1 MWLATNE
8 ISAVKLC
15 LEKNLAWVSGIL
27 KEVTSLLREEK
38 DPETLREMNPWA
50 HFNQNTRQ

>member
-1 MWLATNE
+1 MWLAANE

-50 HFNQNTRQ
+50 HFYQNTRQ